1 MHTPDRTAP
10 GFTLI
15 EMAIVLA
22 IVAVV
27 AVMVLGAS
35 TSVLD
40 NERRKAVRQTLDTAD
55 TALATFVAANR
66 RLPCPADGR
75 IASGAANAGVELFN
89 AATGACA
96 PVNQQFGVLPWVTL
110 GLSENGGRDPWS
122 GRLSYRVDPALAGRA
137 PLAALMDMSRCD
149 PAAIGPASAGGA
161 CVSPVAPCAG
171 SAACTAPGSYLLNK
185 GLDVWDGRNGATGFN
200 ARQNNRALGTGA
212 AYVLI
217 SHGPGG
223 TGAYNSSGNLQ
234 PGSIA
239 ANVEEEGPNLNNQA
253 VVLVAT
259 IANTYRDAPLN
270 ENPVL
275 KPTVPGPPQPP
286 HAQFYFD
293 DYLSHPTIMAVLN
306 KANLGPRA
314 H

>member
-1 MHTPDRTAP
+1 M
-10 GFTLI
+10 
-15 EMAIVLA
+15 
-22 IVAVV
+22 
-27 AVMVLGAS
+27 
-35 TSVLD
+35 
-40 NERRKAVRQTLDTAD
+40 
-55 TALATFVAANR
+55 
-66 RLPCPADGR
+66 
-75 IASGAANAGVELFN
+75 
-89 AATGACA
+89 
-96 PVNQQFGVLPWVTL
+96 
-110 GLSENGGRDPWS
+110 
-122 GRLSYRVDPALAGRA
+122 
-137 PLAALMDMSRCD
+137 
-149 PAAIGPASAGGA
+149 
-161 CVSPVAPCAG
+161 
-171 SAACTAPGSYLLNK
+171 
-185 GLDVWDGRNGATGFN
+185 WDGRNGATGFT

-217 SHGPGG
+217 SHGPAG
-223 TGAYNSSGNLQ
+223 TGAYNGNGNLQ

-286 HAQFYFD
+286 QAQVYFD